1 MSYGPVGGP
10 DYIVL
15 LFGFK
20 FLSIILRERLCILL
34 WFVSYVN
41 IVIAGWGIL

>member
-1 MSYGPVGGP
+1 MSCGPIGGPVE
-10 DYIVL
+10 IVL
-15 LFGFK
+15 LLGFRV
-20 FLSIILRERLCILL
+20 LSIILRERLCILL